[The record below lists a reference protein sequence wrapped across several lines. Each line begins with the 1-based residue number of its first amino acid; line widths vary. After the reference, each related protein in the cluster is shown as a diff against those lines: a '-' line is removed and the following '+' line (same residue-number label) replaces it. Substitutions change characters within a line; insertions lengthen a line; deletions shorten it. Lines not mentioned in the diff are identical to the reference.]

1 MKARRR
7 PERHPPR
14 AEAEYNPPLPR
25 FRYMLIDKDGQ
36 RVGSFEPR
44 RLVWQV
50 GDTFRADGAHWRI
63 VEMLPEVS
71 TAVVYHG
78 VWVVEPV

>member
-1 MKARRR
+1 
-7 PERHPPR
+7 
-14 AEAEYNPPLPR
+14 
-25 FRYMLIDKDGQ
+25 MLIDSDGQ
-36 RVGSFEPR
+36 RVGSFDPAE
-44 RLVWQV
+44 LEWHV
-50 GDTFRADGAHWRI
+50 GDTFEVEGQRWRI